1 MRVFSTTRP
10 RFILQAICKCAIYP
24 WSALQARADL
34 RLPLNRIG
42 VLNWLKKQH
51 NFTCYSNSRV
61 LEITEKGVSIP
72 LITDR
77 KHVLITTESGKT
89 IDCNDAIM
97 ATCVPL
103 QKLSVVAEMEYMRT
117 YCIAIKVPKGTVE
130 DCLLYD
136 TAEAYKYIRLTHC
149 DEQHDYMVVGGCDHK
164 VGQEDT
170 TGRFG
175 ELETWTRERFPSAG
189 SVDYAWSGQIFDP
202 VDYVAFIGLNPG
214 TKHTYIVTGDS
225 GNGLTHGVIA
235 GYLLADEI
243 EDKPNDWHQ
252 LYSPGRMASIIKS
265 AGSMLAHDLQ
275 INAQYKRFL
284 QSDIADIEDLAN
296 GEGGVMN
303 NSKTGKPTA
312 IYKDGE
318 GKTHKF
324 SALCPHMKGVVCWN
338 RTEKSWDC
346 PVHGSRFSKDGVQLI
361 GPAKGN
367 LEPMNESGK
376 ESQGRTAE
384 V

>member
-1 MRVFSTTRP
+1 M
-10 RFILQAICKCAIYP
+10 
-24 WSALQARADL
+24 
-34 RLPLNRIG
+34 
-42 VLNWLKKQH
+42 
-51 NFTCYSNSRV
+51 
-61 LEITEKGVSIP
+61 SIP
-72 LITDR
+72 LITDNKR
-77 KHVLITTESGKT
+77 VVIKTESGQT

-117 YCIAIKVPKGTVE
+117 YCIAVKVPKGAVE

-170 TGRFG
+170 TGRFD
-175 ELETWTRERFPSAG
+175 ELETWTRERFPSVG
-189 SVDYAWSGQIFDP
+189 SVDYAWSGQVFDP
-202 VDYVAFIGLNPG
+202 VDYMAFIDLDPG

-235 GYLLADEI
+235 GRLLADEI
-243 EDKPNDWHQ
+243 ESKPNDWSKIYRPQ
-252 LYSPGRMASIIKS
+252 RMASIVKS
-265 AGSMLAHDLQ
+265 AGSMLAYDLQ

-284 QSDIADIEDLAN
+284 KSDIADIEDLAS

-312 IYKDGE
+312 IYKDDW
-318 GKTHKF
+318 GKTHSF

-338 RTEKSWDC
+338 RTEKSWGC

-367 LEPMNESGK
+367 LQPMDENGK
-376 ESQGRTAE
+376 ETQGRTAD

>member
-1 MRVFSTTRP
+1 M
-10 RFILQAICKCAIYP
+10 LE
-24 WSALQARADL
+24 
-34 RLPLNRIG
+34 
-42 VLNWLKKQH
+42 WLKKQP
-51 NFTCYSNSRV
+51 NFSCYTNSRV
-61 LEITEKGVSIP
+61 LEVSEKGLSIP
-72 LITDR
+72 LITDK
-77 KHVLITTESGKT
+77 KHAVIKTESGQT
-89 IDCNDAIM
+89 IDCDDAIM

-103 QKLSVVAEMEYMRT
+103 QKLSIVAEMEYMRT
-117 YCIAIKVPKGTVE
+117 YCIAIKIPKGVVE

-175 ELETWTRERFPSAG
+175 ELETWARERFPSAG
-189 SVDYAWSGQIFDP
+189 SVDYAWSGQIFEP
-202 VDYVAFIGLNPG
+202 VDYMAFIGLDPG

-235 GYLLADEI
+235 GRLLADEI
-243 EDKPNDWHQ
+243 ESKPNAWSQ
-252 LYSPGRMASIIKS
+252 LYRPQRIASVAKS

-296 GEGGVMN
+296 DEGGVIN
-303 NSKTGKPTA
+303 KSTSGKPTA
-312 IYKDGE
+312 VYKDDS
-318 GKTHKF
+318 GKIHSF

-346 PVHGSRFSKDGVQLI
+346 PVHGSRFSKDGVQLM

-367 LEPMNESGK
+367 LQPADQGGK
-376 ESQGRTAE
+376 EIQGRTTE